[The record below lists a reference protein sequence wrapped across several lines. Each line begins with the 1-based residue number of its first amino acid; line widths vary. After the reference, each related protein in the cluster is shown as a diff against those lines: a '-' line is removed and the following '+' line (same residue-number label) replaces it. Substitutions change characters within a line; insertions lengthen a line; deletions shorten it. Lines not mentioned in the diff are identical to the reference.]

1 VHAAIVG
8 AVAIIGSV
16 FALVGRFA
24 GRLVNSALG
33 WATILLFGKV
43 EGRKQSVLLIIA
55 LGSLLWV
62 LTLVGVIVPDVGT
75 FMLAFVP
82 VPDFIDEDVVRL
94 AMLGAAAL
102 IPLLIGVAA
111 VAIADPA
118 TRPRRLGLV
127 GGVLRG
133 YPFTVVLALTIV
145 ILAVVA
151 LVRKVRSL
159 ARRWEDAHI
168 PLVVKPGG
176 YDAVLEDI
184 EGVLDRSGLDVRPGP
199 APAVLSIPPKLLDAV
214 AGRALGGLV
223 PDRLMLLHGAE
234 LEVLVYPSDVAISG
248 TRTAVARAR
257 AAIAD
262 QLTHS
267 PAYLTVSAEAERIED
282 DLRALAPS
290 AGGEA
295 SNGYSQVRGRL
306 REIDDRLSRLTV
318 PFDEWE
324 TVYRERLQVERDALV
339 RELDLGPSDANSVG
353 RSANRPKPIEW
364 VFAAAGMA
372 LLAVDVA
379 LVLGSRIAIGRR
391 RS

>member
-1 VHAAIVG
+1 
-8 AVAIIGSV
+8 
-16 FALVGRFA
+16 
-24 GRLVNSALG
+24 
-33 WATILLFGKV
+33 
-43 EGRKQSVLLIIA
+43 VLLIIA

-62 LTLVGVIVPDVGT
+62 LTLVGVILPDVGT
-75 FMLAFVP
+75 FLLAFIP
-82 VPDFIDEDVVRL
+82 VPDFIDEGVVRL
-94 AMLGAAAL
+94 VMLGAAAL
-102 IPLLIGVAA
+102 IPLLIGIAA

-145 ILAVVA
+145 ILAAVS

-159 ARRWEDAHI
+159 ASRWEDAHI
-168 PLVVKPGG
+168 PLVIKPGG

-184 EGVLDRSGLDVRPGP
+184 ERVLDRSGLVVRPGP
-199 APAVLSIPPKLLDAV
+199 APAVLSIPPRLLDAV
-214 AGRALGGLV
+214 AGKALGGLV
-223 PDRLMLLHGAE
+223 PDRLMLLHGTE

-248 TRTAVARAR
+248 TRSSVARAR

-282 DLRALAPS
+282 DLQALAH
-290 AGGEA
+290 GGDGTPA
-295 SNGYSQVRGRL
+295 DRYPQVRGRL
-306 REIDDRLSRLTV
+306 REIDVRLARLTV

-339 RELDLGPSDANSVG
+339 RELDHGSSDARSVG
-353 RSANRPKPIEW
+353 GSSNRPNPIEW
-364 VFAAAGMA
+364 VFALFGMA

>member
-1 VHAAIVG
+1 M
-8 AVAIIGSV
+8 AIIGSV

-24 GRLVNSALG
+24 GRLLNSALG

-43 EGRKQSVLLIIA
+43 DGRKQSVLLIIA

-62 LTLVGVIVPDVGT
+62 LAIVGVIFPDAGT

-82 VPDFIDEDVVRL
+82 VPDFIDEGIVRL
-94 AMLGAAAL
+94 VMLAAAGL
-102 IPLLIGVAA
+102 IPLLIGAA
-111 VAIADPA
+111 AMAIADPA
-118 TRPRRLGLV
+118 TRPQRFGLV

-133 YPFTVVLALTIV
+133 YPFTVVLAATIV
-145 ILAVVA
+145 ILAAVS
-151 LVRKVRSL
+151 LVRKLRSVTK
-159 ARRWEDAHI
+159 RWEDAHI
-168 PLVVKPGG
+168 PLVVKPGA
-176 YDAVLEDI
+176 YYAVLGDI
-184 EGVLDRSGLDVRPGP
+184 EGVLDRSGLKVRPRP
-199 APAVLSIPPKLLDAV
+199 APAVLSIPPRLLDAV

-223 PDRLMLLHGAE
+223 PDRLMLLHGTD

-248 TRTAVARAR
+248 TRSVVARAR

-282 DLRALAPS
+282 DLRALSRS
-290 AGGEA
+290 AGGA
-295 SNGYSQVRGRL
+295 SSVGYSQVRRRL
-306 REIDDRLSRLTV
+306 REMDGRLARLTV

-339 RELDLGPSDANSVG
+339 RELDLVPPVAADLGEP
-353 RSANRPKPIEW
+353 RHRPKPIEW
-364 VFAAAGMA
+364 VVAAAGMA
-372 LLAVDVA
+372 LLAIDVA
-379 LVLGSRIAIGRR
+379 LMLQSRFMSGRR

>member
-199 APAVLSIPPKLLDAV
+199 APAVLSIPPRLLDAV

-223 PDRLMLLHGAE
+223 PDRLMLLHGNE

-248 TRTAVARAR
+248 TRIAVARAR

-282 DLRALAPS
+282 DLQAL

-295 SNGYSQVRGRL
+295 SNGYSQVRHRL
-306 REIDDRLSRLTV
+306 REIDDRLARLTV

-339 RELDLGPSDANSVG
+339 RELDLGSSDANSVG

-379 LVLGSRIAIGRR
+379 LVLRTRVAIGRR